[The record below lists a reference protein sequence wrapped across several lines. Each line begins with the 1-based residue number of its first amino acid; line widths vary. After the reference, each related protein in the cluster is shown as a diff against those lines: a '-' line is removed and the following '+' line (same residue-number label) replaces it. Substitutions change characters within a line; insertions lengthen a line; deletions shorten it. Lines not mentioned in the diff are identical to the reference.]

1 LKPRAAL
8 GAIAFNVTMFGSGLL
23 MSLYGLALVRLAP
36 SRIPALGRAWA
47 RLCLA
52 ALKLF
57 CGIDIVIEG
66 AEHVPAGPA
75 IIAAQHQSAL
85 DILVWLA
92 VLPHPAFVLKQELLK
107 LPLFGSLL
115 VPAGMI
121 PVDREGAAPALRKM
135 IADSRA
141 ALASGRQ
148 VVIFPEGTRVA
159 PGARAPLHGGI
170 VALTRI
176 ADVPV
181 IPAATDSGRRWG
193 ARSFGKTPGAVRV
206 KLFPAMP
213 AGQRREAVIAALTE
227 CFYEMGVG
235 IARGA
240 GGAAT
245 RRNS

>member
-1 LKPRAAL
+1 MKPRAGL
-8 GAIAFNVTMFGSGLL
+8 GAIAFNATMFGSGLL
-23 MSLYGLALVRLAP
+23 MSLYGLALVRVAP
-36 SRIPALGRAWA
+36 ARIPAMGRAWA
-47 RLCLA
+47 RLCLG

-57 CGIDIVIEG
+57 CGINIVLEG
-66 AEHVPAGPA
+66 AEHMPAGPA

-92 VLPHPAFVLKQELLK
+92 ILPHPAFVLKQELLR

-121 PVDREGAAPALRKM
+121 PVDRDGAAPALRKM

-141 ALASGRQ
+141 ALADGRQ

-181 IPAATDSGRRWG
+181 IPAATDSGRCWP
-193 ARSFGKTPGAVRV
+193 ARSFGKTPGEVRV
-206 KLFPAMP
+206 RLFPAMP
-213 AGQRREAVIAALTE
+213 GGRRREAVIAALNGY
-227 CFYEMGVG
+227 FYDEGV
-235 IARGA
+235 
-240 GGAAT
+240 T
-245 RRNS
+245 